1 MQERLNKFLSGMGV
15 CSRREADR
23 LIEAGKVWI
32 DGHVAAMGE
41 KVCEEQ
47 EVICNGVVVQ
57 KKQREFGENRPRP
70 VLLAVHKPR
79 GIVCTTSDK
88 DRAPNIVDMIAY
100 PTRVYYVG
108 RLDKDSEGLV
118 LMTNQ
123 GELVNQVMRSGNAHE
138 KEYLVTIDRP
148 VTKEL
153 LQKMSRGV
161 YLKEL
166 DATTLACKAEK
177 AGERAMRITLT
188 QGLNRQI
195 RRMCTACG
203 CEVVRLVRL
212 RVMNICLNDLKPGT
226 YREVVGEEYQEFLRR
241 LEGSSSAPGGAGRG
255 RKPQNKNG
263 VSNGRTD

>member
-1 MQERLNKFLSGMGV
+1 MGV

-23 LIEAGKVWI
+23 LIEEGKVLV

-41 KVCEEQ
+41 KVGDEQ

-57 KKQREFGENRPRP
+57 KKQGKAGQARPRP

-79 GIVCTTSDK
+79 GIVCTTSEK

-148 VTKEL
+148 VTREL
-153 LQKMSRGV
+153 LQKMRRGI

-166 DATTLACKAEK
+166 DATTLPCKAEK
-177 AGERAMRITLT
+177 VGERVMRITLT

-212 RVMNICLNDLKPGT
+212 RVMNICLSDLKPGT
-226 YREVVGEEYQEFLRR
+226 YREVAGEEYQEFLRQ
-241 LEGSSSAPGGAGRG
+241 LKGSSSAPGGAGRG
-255 RKPQNKNG
+255 IRANNQ
-263 VSNGRTD
+263 